1 MPLFL
6 VFVVSSIIFLPSMN
20 GASAPINV
28 GSFTATTLSVQTGIK
43 YNGYLEN
50 PDWTLKTGSGT
61 RTYRTAVTFNP
72 PFLVPPTIS
81 LALYGEDVEGVN
93 NRLVL
98 GAEHITANGFTL
110 VYTTW
115 FDSVVNSV

>member
-1 MPLFL
+1 
-6 VFVVSSIIFLPSMN
+6 VN

-28 GSFTATTLSVQTGIK
+28 GSSTATTLSVQTGIK

-50 PDWTLKTGSGT
+50 PDWTLKTGNGT
-61 RTYRTAVTFNP
+61 RTYRTAVTFNS
-72 PFLVPPTIS
+72 PFQVPPTVTP
-81 LALYGEDVEGVN
+81 ALYGQDVEGGTN

-98 GAEHITANGFTL
+98 GTEHITTHGFTL

-115 FDSVVNSV
+115 YDTVVNSVWASWTAIGP